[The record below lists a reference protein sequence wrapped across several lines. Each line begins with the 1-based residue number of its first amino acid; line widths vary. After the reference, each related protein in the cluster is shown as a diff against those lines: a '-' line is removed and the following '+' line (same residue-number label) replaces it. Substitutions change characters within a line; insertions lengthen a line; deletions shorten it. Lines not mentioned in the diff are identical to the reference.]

1 MYFNLNIY
9 DFIINMK
16 RDTFINTFIF
26 ISLIYCINYS
36 VTNFLNK
43 NAYDLEL
50 EEINLIKKEKSDN
63 KKDDNNVNDNNV
75 NEINMDENVND
86 INTMDTLDTNDNNI
100 NDNNVN
106 EINMD
111 ENVNFENADAE
122 IMNDNDVNY
131 INIMDTLHV
140 NADAEIVN
148 ADIVN
153 DMNIMDTLI
162 VKVENNIKKRL
173 DKKTKLL
180 LLQDNLNSIKQKLEM
195 LKNELRN
202 NEF

>member
-16 RDTFINTFIF
+16 RDTFINTCIF

-50 EEINLIKKEKSDN
+50 EEINLIKKEKSHPKN
-63 KKDDNNVNDNNV
+63 DDNN
-75 NEINMDENVND
+75 
-86 INTMDTLDTNDNNI
+86 TNDNNT
-100 NDNNVN
+100 NDNNANDKNVN

-122 IMNDNDVNY
+122 IINDK
-131 INIMDTLHV
+131 
-140 NADAEIVN
+140 IVN